1 MEFSHIGVVTDQFH
15 EGEIFVEATRVWVTD
30 FTKHP
35 YRVEWLRYELDTP
48 VTGPLRQQSHV
59 AYRVDSIEKA
69 ARGLQV
75 LLEPFE
81 AVPNVYVGFYLSDD
95 GAVVEFMEYQGK
107 PFT

>member
-75 LLEPFE
+75 LREPVE